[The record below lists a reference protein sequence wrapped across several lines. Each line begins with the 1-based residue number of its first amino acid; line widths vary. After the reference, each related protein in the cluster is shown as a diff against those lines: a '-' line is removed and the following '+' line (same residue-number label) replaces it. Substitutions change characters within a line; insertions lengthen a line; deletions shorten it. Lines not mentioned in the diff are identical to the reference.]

1 MTSPSVTFDVE
12 PRAGSGG
19 GGGGGGVRDYS
30 AQLTIRVCT
39 ALNGM
44 VFKQNW
50 SGKRVHSLFEKSLEM
65 YRHKRFS

>member
-19 GGGGGGVRDYS
+19 GGGRDYS
-30 AQLTIRVCT
+30 AQLTIRVYT